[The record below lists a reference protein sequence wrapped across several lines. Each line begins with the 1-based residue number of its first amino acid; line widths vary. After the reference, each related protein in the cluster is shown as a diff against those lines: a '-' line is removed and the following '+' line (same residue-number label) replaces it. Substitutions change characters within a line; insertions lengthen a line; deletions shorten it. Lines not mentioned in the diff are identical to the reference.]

1 MTRLSWIPRL
11 FARTAPA
18 ARKAPAR
25 YRPRLEALEDRTLLN
40 SYLAATA
47 ADLINDINLA
57 NAAGGA
63 NTITLTAPPSS
74 PYTLTAGDNTTDGAT
89 GLPVIAAGDNL
100 TIVGNSD
107 TIGRSTAS
115 ATPAFRLLDVAAGA
129 TLTLQGLTL
138 TDGLASGS
146 GVSAQ
151 GGAIY
156 SQGALTLN
164 GVTVQ
169 NNTGGN
175 GGEGLGGAIYVGSGA
190 VTLNN
195 STLSGNAAQGGG
207 GGAIYVNGGASATL
221 INSTLSVNTAQAGG
235 GLYNDGTVT
244 LTNVTFS
251 GNTARGADG
260 VSGATGL
267 GGAIFVGSGAV
278 TLNNSTLSNN
288 AAQVGGGGAIYVNG
302 GASATLSNSTVS
314 GNTAQ
319 GGVAQG
325 RQNGVAGGLYNDRGT
340 VTLTNVTVSG
350 NSASYGAGGMFNL
363 GTATL
368 TNVTVSG
375 NSAVIS
381 GGLHNQGAA
390 TLTNVTVSGNSAL
403 EFGGLFNKAAA
414 TLTNTIVAGNSASDA
429 PDISGGYSGSDDLV
443 GGDPKLAPLGDYG
456 GPTQTMALLP
466 GSPAIDAGDSTAPG
480 LPSTDQR
487 GFARISGAAV
497 DIGAY
502 EVQEPTLSP
511 ATLADGT
518 YGAAYRQTLTATE
531 EPGGAGGPFTLAV
544 TAGTLPPGL
553 SLDGTSRTLSGTAA
567 AAGSFTFTVT
577 ATDSGQY
584 TSSQVYTLTIDKA
597 DLYVTAAANSKTYGQ
612 TATDTGTLSGVVN
625 GDGIT
630 ATFASA
636 GDAASA
642 PVGTGSY
649 AITATLEDP
658 NNQLANYTV
667 HETDAILTVN
677 PAVLA
682 VTAGNATR
690 SYGAA
695 NPAFTYSITG
705 FVNNDPA
712 SVVSGTPALSTTATP
727 GSPVGGYA
735 ITADVSSLA
744 AANYTFQ
751 PVSGMLTV
759 TAAPLSAT
767 PVNVGATAG
776 APFRGNVATFTTPDQ
791 TDSAA
796 AFTAVIT
803 WGDGST
809 SNGIITGSNG
819 TFTVGGSHTYAAA
832 GSYAVSVQISNPN
845 TQSATT
851 SDPASVTGLGRGVTS
866 GMTAGI
872 GFWDS
877 NKGQA
882 LINSFNG
889 GATATALGNWLAAS
903 FPNLYGAGTGANSLA
918 GKTNAQVA
926 SYFQALFALGGTQGQ
941 AQVLA
946 TALNVYAT
954 TSSLGGNAGT
964 AYGFAVSATGL
975 GARSYSVGKDGA
987 AFGVAN
993 NTTLNVYELL
1003 VAVNKRAKSGV
1014 LYGGNATLQAQCA
1027 NLLNALNTAGK

>member
-1 MTRLSWIPRL
+1 MTIRFWFRKL
-11 FARTAPA
+11 FARSV
-18 ARKAPAR
+18 ARPLRKTPAR
-25 YRPRLEALEDRTLLN
+25 CRLSLEALEDRTLLTA
-40 SYLAATA
+40 YTAATV
-47 ADLINDINLA
+47 ADLITDIGLA
-57 NAAGGA
+57 NQAGGT
-63 NTITLTAPPSS
+63 NTITLSAAPSS
-74 PYTLTAGDNTTDGAT
+74 PYTLTAVDNTTDGAT

-100 TIVGNSD
+100 TIVGGGD
-107 TIGRSTAS
+107 TIGRSTVS
-115 ATPAFRLLDVAAGA
+115 GTPAFRLFDVAAGA

-138 TDGLASGS
+138 TNGLASGS

-156 SQGALTLN
+156 SQGTLTLN

-169 NNTGGN
+169 NNTARGASGGN

-190 VTLNN
+190 ATLNN
-195 STLSGNAAQGGG
+195 STLSGNAAGLA
-207 GGAIYVNGGASATL
+207 GAIYVNGGASATL
-221 INSTLSVNTAQAGG
+221 INSTLS
-235 GLYNDGTVT
+235 
-244 LTNVTFS
+244 
-251 GNTARGADG
+251 
-260 VSGATGL
+260 
-267 GGAIFVGSGAV
+267 
-278 TLNNSTLSNN
+278 
-288 AAQVGGGGAIYVNG
+288 
-302 GASATLSNSTVS
+302 

-319 GGVAQG
+319 GGVAGSGGQG
-325 RQNGVAGGLYNDRGT
+325 TPPDGYGVAGGLYNNYGT

-350 NSASYGAGGMFNL
+350 NSASYGAGGLFNL

-375 NSAVIS
+375 NSAIVN

-403 EFGGLFNKAAA
+403 EFGGLFNKATA

-429 PDISGGYSGSDDLV
+429 PDIGGGYSGSDDLV

-502 EVQEPTLSP
+502 EVQLPTLSP
-511 ATLADGT
+511 ATLPNGT
-518 YGAAYRQTLTATE
+518 YGAAYSQTLTATE
-531 EPGGAGGPFTLAV
+531 EPGGAGGPYTFAV

-553 SLDGTSRTLSGTAA
+553 SLDGTSRTLNGTAT

-584 TSSQVYTLTIDKA
+584 TSSQVYTLTIAKA

-612 TATDTGTLSGVVN
+612 TATDTGTLSGVFK

-630 ATFASA
+630 ASFASA

-642 PVGTGSY
+642 PVGSY
-649 AITATLEDP
+649 TITTTLADP
-658 NNQLANYTV
+658 NNELANYTV
-667 HETDAILTVN
+667 HETHAILTVN
-677 PAVLA
+677 PAELT

-712 SVVSGTPALSTTATP
+712 SVVSGTPALNTTATP
-727 GSPVGGYA
+727 GSPPGSYA
-735 ITADVSSLA
+735 ITPDVRSLS
-744 AANYTFQ
+744 AANYTFS
-751 PVSGMLTV
+751 PVSATLTV
-759 TAAPLSAT
+759 TPASLSAT
-767 PVNVGATAG
+767 AVNFSATAG
-776 APFRGNVATFTTPDQ
+776 APFRGNVATFTTSDKI
-791 TDSAA
+791 DGAA

-809 SNGIITGSNG
+809 SRGVIAGGKGS
-819 TFTVGGSHTYAAA
+819 FTVGGSHTYAAA
-832 GSYAVSVQISNPN
+832 GSYAVGVQISNPN
-845 TQSATT
+845 TQAVTVKDTATVT
-851 SDPASVTGLGRGVTS
+851 SLGQGVTRGLTGS
-866 GMTAGI
+866 I
-872 GFWDS
+872 YFWNNS
-877 NKGQA
+877 NGQA
-882 LINSFNG
+882 LIKRFNG
-889 GATATALGNWLAAS
+889 GPTATALGNWLAAS
-903 FPNLYGAGTGANSLA
+903 FPNLYAPGAGANDLA

-926 SYFQALFALGGTQGQ
+926 AYLQTLFRLGGPQ

-946 TALNVYAT
+946 VALDVYAT

-975 GARSYSVGKDGA
+975 RARSYNVGKDGA

-1014 LYGGNATLQAQCA
+1014 LYGSNATLQAQCA
-1027 NLLNALNTAGK
+1027 NLPNALNTAGNGQGGALRVVQFF